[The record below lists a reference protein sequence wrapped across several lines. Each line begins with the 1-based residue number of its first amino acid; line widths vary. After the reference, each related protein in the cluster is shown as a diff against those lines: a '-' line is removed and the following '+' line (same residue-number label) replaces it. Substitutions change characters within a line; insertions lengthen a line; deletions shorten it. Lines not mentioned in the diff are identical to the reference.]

1 MQGLG
6 WALILAL
13 PILVLAGVEGCARL
27 FDITPPV
34 GRTREVPAWLDR
46 NLLAKEARWM
56 ELLAGAPRD
65 LRNYYSTYAWDRHLF
80 YRLRPNVAV
89 PLTDVMA
96 PPGVRERT
104 RWTLRT
110 NAYGFPG
117 REVAPGP
124 HPGTYRIVCM
134 GDSSTFGWGVE
145 SDEAYPALLEAE
157 LRRRHP
163 DLRLEVVNLG
173 VCGYSSFQGRIL
185 MEREALRWEPD
196 LVTISYGS
204 NDWSHVPEPFDEAY
218 ARNAGWVGA
227 VRSLLH
233 KSRAY
238 GIYAAYVTRLFAGEP
253 DPAGGG
259 RGEAEM
265 PLNVGPEKSEANLE
279 ALVAAARKAG
289 AEAILV
295 TNCVPG
301 RMSEPVRS
309 AAEAA
314 EVPLLDTEALLRSAI
329 PALAGGRLMER
340 ERGGTLAR
348 YGEALLAEH
357 PDLEVYLADRCHPN
371 PVGHRILA
379 RALADLVERTL
390 LLADRPQPSGE
401 GDRERLQPL

>member
-1 MQGLG
+1 MIL
-6 WALILAL
+6 AFPILILA
-13 PILVLAGVEGCARL
+13 GMEGCVRL
-27 FDITPPV
+27 FDVSPPV

-56 ELLAGAPRD
+56 ELLSGAPRD

-96 PPGVRERT
+96 PPGIRERT

-110 NAYGFPG
+110 NAHGFPG
-117 REVAPGP
+117 REVVPGP

-163 DLRLEVVNLG
+163 DLRFEVVNLG
-173 VCGYSSFQGRIL
+173 VCGYSSFQGRVL

-196 LVTISYGS
+196 LVTFSYGS
-204 NDWSHVPEPFDEAY
+204 NDWSRVPEPFDEAY

-233 KSRAY
+233 ESRAY
-238 GIYAAYVTRLFAGEP
+238 RIYAAYITRLLSGEEGPENGAG
-253 DPAGGG
+253 
-259 RGEAEM
+259 GEAEM
-265 PLNVGPEKSEANLE
+265 PLNVGPERSEENVK
-279 ALVAAARKAG
+279 ALVAMAREAG

-301 RMSEPVRS
+301 RMSEPIR
-309 AAEAA
+309 AAAA
-314 EVPLLDTEALLRSAI
+314 ATDVALLDTEALLRSAI
-329 PALAGGRLMER
+329 PALAGGRFMER
-340 ERGGTLAR
+340 ERGGTVAR
-348 YGEALLAEH
+348 YGATLLAEH
-357 PDLEVYLADRCHPN
+357 PDLEVYLTDRCHPN

-379 RALADLVERTL
+379 RALADLVERTPL
-390 LLADRPQPSGE
+390 LSGRPRPSEE
-401 GDRERLQPL
+401 GDRERVQPL